1 MNIKP
6 YARQEAL
13 ITHNRRFELLYGK
26 LSKHTKDA
34 TKRGST
40 NFDDAVK
47 RLHITQ
53 EMVETLIDINSDLH
67 DIIGEMQHS
76 RNITQT
82 ALRAY
87 ALAYGKELIVSE
99 GDIDFGGKFNLIG
112 HVIPTKGKTTITIEI
127 EDIE

>member
-1 MNIKP
+1 M
-6 YARQEAL
+6 
-13 ITHNRRFELLYGK
+13 LYKK

-40 NFDDAVK
+40 DFDDVVEH
-47 RLHITQ
+47 LHITD
-53 EMVETLIDINSDLH
+53 EMVETLININEDLYSV
-67 DIIGEMQHS
+67 IREMQHN

-87 ALAYGKELIVSE
+87 ALAYGKELVVPE

-112 HVIPTKGKTTITIEI
+112 HVIPTEGKTTITIEI
-127 EDIE
+127 EDIEWVALYVNIKKK

>member
-1 MNIKP
+1 MNIK
-6 YARQEAL
+6 YYTRQEAL
-13 ITHNRRFELLYGK
+13 TTHNKRFDLLYEK
-26 LSKHTKDA
+26 LSKHTENA
-34 TKRGST
+34 IERGST
-40 NFDDAVK
+40 DFDDVVK

-53 EMVETLIDINSDLH
+53 EMTETLIDINSDLH
-67 DIIGEMQHS
+67 DIIGEIQHS

-87 ALAYGKELIVSE
+87 ALAYGKELIVPE